1 MLRFPAHSQKESIFA
16 IVKLKK
22 KNEKNRHLISGLKE
36 HIYIHDI
43 HDIHSPLKNLLNSTP
58 SGLEDVSKYP
68 TLFAELIGFGWTVE
82 ELTKLAGGNLLRVFK
97 EVEAIRDKMLKEKV
111 PPIEDIFANR
121 IENPHKCQ
129 SN

>member
-1 MLRFPAHSQKESIFA
+1 M
-16 IVKLKK
+16 
-22 KNEKNRHLISGLKE
+22 ISGLKE
-36 HIYIHDI
+36 HIYI

-68 TLFAELIGFGWTVE
+68 ILFAELIGFGWTVE